1 MKRRLIAL
9 ILLAAMLGCATS
21 ALAYTKNAQ
30 GLYVDESGIVIA
42 DYWDD
47 AAGIYIVDGVGYAIE
62 NTDGGASSSSS
73 SSPSSSSGGAA
84 NLPKNADGSV
94 TVESGQI
101 QIEDP
106 TESTGS
112 GHLTQEE
119 WAARWAKYT
128 AKNGT
133 TTGTV
138 YMDEAGTVVPAE
150 IKYLGLGRSTIVV
163 NGETMLVPTSSLKWD
178 TEAPENKLLA
188 VVTTTKQS
196 YVTLRAKSST
206 KAFVMGHCE
215 KGKVLRVIRTGKTWT
230 FVDDE
235 GVRGYVLTSGLTFY
249 DNAPRQWAP
258 GIITVKGKTP
268 RGNYVH
274 FRTSPSNKGKQ
285 SAVEY
290 PVGTPITVFNQ
301 EGDWSEIDLAGYH
314 CYMLSK
320 FVTLQEPL
328 VKAEEAGE
336 NPGLAPAGEAAVEAQ
351 TGGDNPGLTE
361 AGEAAAEASAG
372 ENPGIAEMPAE
383 AAAEAPA
390 GKNPGIAEMPAEAA
404 AEAPAGENPGIAE
417 AAPEAVAAADSAPA
431 NP

>member
-73 SSPSSSSGGAA
+73 SSPSSSGGAA

-138 YMDEAGTVVPAE
+138 YMKDDGSVVPAE
-150 IKYLGLGRSTIVV
+150 IQYLGLGRSTIVV
-163 NGETMLVPTSSLKWD
+163 DKEKMLVPTSSLKWD
-178 TEAPENKLLA
+178 TEAPEDKLLA
-188 VVTTTKQS
+188 VVSTTKQS
-196 YVTLRAKSST
+196 YVTMRAKKSK

-215 KGKVLRVIRTGKTWT
+215 KGKVLRVINTGKTWT

-249 DNAPRQWAP
+249 NNQPRQWAP
-258 GIITVKGKTP
+258 GIITVNGKTP

-274 FRTSPSNKGKQ
+274 FRTSASNKGKQ

-336 NPGLAPAGEAAVEAQ
+336 DPGLAPAGEAAVEAQ
-351 TGGDNPGLTE
+351 TGGDNPG
-361 AGEAAAEASAG
+361 
-372 ENPGIAEMPAE
+372 IAEMPAE

-390 GKNPGIAEMPAEAA
+390 GDRKS
-404 AEAPAGENPGIAE
+404 
-417 AAPEAVAAADSAPA
+417 VV
-431 NP
+431 